1 MKNKQK
7 VSIVVPVYNVENYI
21 SRCINSLIKQSYK
34 NLEIVL
40 VDDGSTDSSG
50 NICDEYKKIDSR
62 IKVIHKKNGGLSD
75 ARNFGIDGCTGEYI
89 CFVDSDDWIEKE
101 MIETLLNDIID
112 TDSDIAI
119 CGRYRAY
126 DNEEKIVE
134 KYKKYPN
141 KNIFNNIDGLQ
152 YLMSFCGYDM
162 SVCDKMFKKDL
173 FSKIRFPYGLT
184 CEDSFTTYKL
194 FSLANKI
201 CYINKPF
208 YNYFF
213 RTNSITRNGNV
224 NETVI
229 IAAQEQY
236 KFILENYPNLKNCAS
251 SFLITAYM
259 SVFNEYIKREK
270 KCLKISSFK
279 KEAKKYLKY
288 ALKNDNICFM
298 KKMQM
303 SIFCFSSFIYKIIYK
318 KKMKGYK

>member
-1 MKNKQK
+1 MEKNRK

-40 VDDGSTDSSG
+40 VDDGSTDLSAK
-50 NICDEYKKIDSR
+50 ICDEYKKIDSR

-75 ARNFGIDGCTGEYI
+75 ARNFGIDNCTGEYI

-101 MIETLLNDIID
+101 MIKTLIENIVD
-112 TDSDIAI
+112 TKSDIAI

-126 DNEEKIVE
+126 ENKEKIIE
-134 KYKKYPN
+134 KYKKYP
-141 KNIFNNIDGLQ
+141 KEIVFNNIIGLQ

-162 SVCDKMFKKDL
+162 SVCDKMFKSSL
-173 FSKIRFPYGLT
+173 FSEIRFPYGLT

-194 FSLANKI
+194 FSESKQI

-229 IAAQEQY
+229 KAAQEQY
-236 KFILENYPNLKNCAS
+236 KFVLKNYADIKNEAS
-251 SFLITAYM
+251 SFLISAYM
-259 SVFNEYIKREK
+259 SVFNEYIKRNK
-270 KCLKISSFK
+270 KCMKISLFK
-279 KEAKKYLKY
+279 KESKKHLKC
-288 ALKNDNICFM
+288 ALKSDNISFV
-298 KKMQM
+298 KKIQM
-303 SIFCFSSFIYKIIYK
+303 IIFCFSSFLYKKIYKN
-318 KKMKGYK
+318 MVRGY